1 MNKKSANLAK
11 GIGIGVTVGA
21 VMGIAGSRMMSSN
34 KKLKKTA
41 SKALKSVNNVVS
53 NMQNMLTK

>member
-1 MNKKSANLAK
+1 MNRKSTNLAK
-11 GIGIGVTVGA
+11 GIGIGMAVGA
-21 VMGIAGSRMMSSN
+21 VAGIAGSKMITSN

-41 SKALKSVNNVVS
+41 SKALKSVNHVVS